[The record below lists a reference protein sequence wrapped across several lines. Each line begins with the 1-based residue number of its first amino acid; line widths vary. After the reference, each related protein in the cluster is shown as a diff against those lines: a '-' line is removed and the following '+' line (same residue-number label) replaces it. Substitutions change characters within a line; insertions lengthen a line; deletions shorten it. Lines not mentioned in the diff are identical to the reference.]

1 LTNAT
6 HIGTVRHGI
15 SEWPLFWSRFTPDR
29 PALRYGERV
38 QSWRELEDTAARLA
52 GGLRAAG
59 IAKGDRVGFL
69 ALNCPEF
76 FAVLIACARIGA
88 IFVPFNIRLT
98 AAEMAYM
105 ADNAELSLLIADA
118 HFADRVEALAVDDT
132 YFVDGDGRPLGDLR
146 GEAVSFPDEVTLD
159 DILLLAYTSG
169 TTGHAKAAVIT
180 HGNVAATS
188 IAVINADGLGPED
201 CVALPAPL
209 AFAGSVLSIA
219 LPFMHAGGT
228 IIVER
233 EFDAERM
240 LDQMEHGGVTVAK
253 LVPAIYQMMAA
264 SPTFSRRDFSSV
276 RATSGGAPVPLDL
289 LKAYHAQGLRIGGAY
304 GLTEGCGFNLHLP
317 PHEAEERIGWTG
329 LALPFQ
335 ETRVVDPVS
344 AEERPPFE
352 VGELVIR
359 GQCVMQGYWRDA
371 ESTAST
377 IRDGWLH
384 TGDLAIADEDGYIK
398 IVDRLKDMIISGG
411 INVYPAEVERVLHEH
426 PEVVE
431 AAVVGV
437 PDERWGETP
446 VACVVTTNPNLTLDA
461 LRPLLERERADD
473 KRPRRLELLATLPRN
488 SNGKILKRD
497 LREHLV

>member
-1 LTNAT
+1 MTAT

-15 SEWPLFWSRFTPDR
+15 SEWPLFWSRFAPER
-29 PALRYGERV
+29 PALLYGERIMT
-38 QSWRELEDTAARLA
+38 WRELEDRASRLA

-59 IAKGDRVGFL
+59 IAHGDRVGFL
-69 ALNCPEF
+69 ALNCLEF
-76 FAVLIACARIGA
+76 FETLIACARIGA

-98 AAEMAYM
+98 EAEMAYM
-105 ADNAELSLLIADA
+105 TGNAELSLLVADA
-118 HFADRVEALAVDDT
+118 HFAERATALGVAQTYSVEALDDLWAEPVT
-132 YFVDGDGRPLGDLR
+132 
-146 GEAVSFPDEVTLD
+146 FPDDVTLD

-201 CVALPAPL
+201 RVALPAPL

-219 LPFMHAGGT
+219 LPFMHAGGS

-240 LDQMEHGGVTVAK
+240 LDQMEHGGITVTK
-253 LVPAIYQMMAA
+253 LVPAIYQMLAA
-264 SPTFSRRDFSSV
+264 SRTFAQRDFSNV
-276 RATSGGAPVPLDL
+276 RATSGGAPVPLEL
-289 LKAYHAQGLRIGGAY
+289 LKTYHAQGLRIGGAY

-335 ETRVVDPVS
+335 ETRVVDPVTD
-344 AEERPPFE
+344 EERPPFE

-359 GQCVMQGYWRDA
+359 GQCVMQGYWRDP
-371 ESTAST
+371 ESTANT

-384 TGDLAIADEDGYIK
+384 TGDLAIADEAGYIK

-411 INVYPAEVERVLHEH
+411 INVYPAELERVLYEH
-426 PEVVE
+426 PDVVDV
-431 AAVVGV
+431 AVVGV

-446 VACVVTTNPNLTLDA
+446 VACVVTRNPELTLED
-461 LRPLLERERADD
+461 LRPLLERELADY
-473 KRPRRLELLATLPRN
+473 KRPRRLELLDALPRN

-497 LREHLV
+497 LREQLF